1 MSDKKSVE
9 DEFSIY
15 YTDSCEDNILTVVEN
30 FGNPIYVLESGT
42 GTIGTMNISESKS
55 QYTCDVIF
63 NLFVY
68 DETNEDWKNA
78 GTDSSIY
85 DFIDSFDSESG
96 KLDVNSAD
104 VQKYSI

>member
-55 QYTCDVIF
+55 
-63 NLFVY
+63 
-68 DETNEDWKNA
+68 
-78 GTDSSIY
+78 
-85 DFIDSFDSESG
+85 
-96 KLDVNSAD
+96 
-104 VQKYSI
+104 